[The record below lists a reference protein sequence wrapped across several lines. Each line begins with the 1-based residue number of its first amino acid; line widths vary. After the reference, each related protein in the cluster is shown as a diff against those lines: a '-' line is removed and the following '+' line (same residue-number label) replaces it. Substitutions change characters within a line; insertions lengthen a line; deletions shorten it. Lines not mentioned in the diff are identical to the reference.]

1 MKYQVSI
8 EMLERIVQNAK
19 AAKAKDNSLSNTI
32 ELNFVR
38 DGNTHLGTDQ
48 VGAWLKSGYAECNGE
63 LIFNH
68 WK

>member
-8 EMLERIVQNAK
+8 EMLERIVKNAK
-19 AAKAKDNSLSNTI
+19 SAKAKDSSLSNTV
-32 ELNFVR
+32 ELDFVR
-38 DGNTHLGTDQ
+38 DSHTHLGTDQ

-63 LIFNH
+63 LLFNH